1 VKVSDKVEFL
11 HIDRLKPDPNQP
23 RKSFDEEKL
32 EETAQTILTQ
42 GIISP
47 IEIDEKNMIITGELR
62 WRASKIARVPTVP
75 CRRIYGATPDDRL
88 ERQLIENIHRQDLD
102 YTERDQKI
110 YELYMSGRYGE
121 PHTGQGRA
129 NEGTITELAKA
140 IGLSRERT
148 TAILEAIEFRKRT
161 SETSVVAT
169 EVPTTV
175 IAETRGLPDETRI
188 KLLEKVAQKK
198 VMQPSGQTEIRKAV
212 KVVKEAPEPV
222 REKFLKGDMPLEK
235 AVKITE
241 VAKKAPEPIKK
252 AVAEEKITPEQA
264 KEATELYERVKR
276 RETEIPEER
285 LKTQVEELSK
295 ERRFLERREKRTI
308 SRMRQVLLGKEPEAP
323 TITWSRLFCG
333 TLNNL
338 SGAREGNI
346 THNRIRFF
354 AKTPKEIVCPH
365 FWELVWATGCSFRP
379 ACAWCY
385 LQGTFRGNIT
395 PRFFEKEELEK
406 QLEAWFDGSEALS
419 YQLSSRPSDPQVL
432 VTGELADSFMGENYW
447 KRKFGVSFSKWII
460 ELFEK
465 QSKHKVLFLT
475 KSDKVEHLLDINP
488 HNQAI
493 VSFSLNAEP
502 VANRWEK
509 GAYMVS
515 PVKSRIEKAGRLQQG
530 GYEVRIRIDPMV
542 PILDWENHYKQLID
556 DIFSKITPERITI
569 GSLRGL
575 QGTIRFCQDRS
586 WVDYLTKDKTGWGRK
601 ISDDQRQLMYSTL
614 IGYLKTKYDYSQ
626 IGLCKETEVMWKKV
640 GMDAGIY
647 PYWSECKCNCVN

>member
-1 VKVSDKVEFL
+1 MRVSDKVEFL
-11 HIDRLKPDPNQP
+11 PIDSLEPDPNQP
-23 RKSFDEEKL
+23 RKTFDQEKL

-42 GIISP
+42 GIIAP
-47 IEIDEKNMIITGELR
+47 IEIDENDMIITGELR
-62 WRASKIARVPTVP
+62 WRASKKAGVPTVP
-75 CRRIYGATPDDRL
+75 CRRIYEATPDDRL
-88 ERQLIENIHRQDLD
+88 ARQLIENIHRQDLH
-102 YTERDQKI
+102 YKERDQKI

-121 PHTGQGRA
+121 PHAGQGKA
-129 NEGTITELAKA
+129 GEGTITKLAKT
-140 IGLSRERT
+140 IGLSPNRVGD
-148 TAILEAIEFRKRT
+148 IIEAIEFRKRT
-161 SETSVVAT
+161 STVTV
-169 EVPTTV
+169 EVPTTLV
-175 IAETRGLPDETRI
+175 AETTGLPDETRV
-188 KLLEKVAQKK
+188 KLLQKVATKELKQR
-198 VMQPSGQTEIRKAV
+198 PSAAVIRDAV
-212 KVVKEAPEPV
+212 KVVKYAPEPV
-222 REKFLKGDMPLEK
+222 KEKFLEGTMPLEK
-235 AVKITE
+235 AVEITE
-241 VAKKAPEPIKK
+241 VAKEASEPMRD
-252 AVAEEKITPEQA
+252 AVAKEEITPEQA
-264 KEATELYERVKR
+264 KEATRLLETLKKR
-276 RETEIPEER
+276 RGEIPEER
-285 LKTQVEELSK
+285 VKAQVEELVK
-295 ERRFLERREKRTI
+295 EKRFLERRKKRTTT
-308 SRMRQVLLGKEPEAP
+308 RLRRVLTGEKLEVPE
-323 TITWSRLFCG
+323 ITWSRLFCG

-385 LQGTFRGNIT
+385 LQGTFRGDIT

-432 VTGELADSFMGENYW
+432 VTGELADSFMGEDYW
-447 KRKFGVSFSKWII
+447 KRKFGVSFSRWII

-586 WVDYLTKDKTGWGRK
+586 WVDYLSKDKTGWGRK
-601 ISDDQRQLMYSTL
+601 ISDDQRQFMYSTL
-614 IGYLKTKYDYSQ
+614 IDYLKDKHNYSQ

>member
-1 VKVSDKVEFL
+1 MRVSDKVEFL
-11 HIDRLKPDPNQP
+11 SIDSLRPDPNQP
-23 RKSFDEEKL
+23 RKTFDEEKL
-32 EETAQTILTQ
+32 DETAQTILTQ
-42 GIISP
+42 GIIAP
-47 IEIDEKNMIITGELR
+47 IEIDEDNMIITGELR
-62 WRASKIARVPTVP
+62 WRASKKAGVPTVP
-75 CRRIYGATPDDRL
+75 CRRIYGATPNDRL
-88 ERQLIENIHRQDLD
+88 ERQLIENIHRQDLH
-102 YTERDQKI
+102 YKERDQKI

-121 PHTGQGRA
+121 PHTGQGKA
-129 NEGTITELAKA
+129 GEGTITKLAKT
-140 IGLSRERT
+140 IGLSPNRVGD
-148 TAILEAIEFRKRT
+148 IVEAIEFRKRT
-161 SETSVVAT
+161 STVTV
-169 EVPTTV
+169 EVPTTL
-175 IAETRGLPDETRI
+175 IAETTGLPDETRV
-188 KLLEKVAQKK
+188 KLLQKVATKELKQR
-198 VMQPSGQTEIRKAV
+198 PSAAVIRDAV
-212 KVVKEAPEPV
+212 KVVKYAPEPV
-222 REKFLKGDMPLEK
+222 KEKFLEGTMPLEK
-235 AVKITE
+235 AVEITE
-241 VAKKAPEPIKK
+241 VAKEAPEPMRD
-252 AVAEEKITPEQA
+252 AVAKEEITPEQA
-264 KEATELYERVKR
+264 KEATKLLETLKKR
-276 RETEIPEER
+276 RGEIPEER
-285 LKTQVEELSK
+285 VKAQVEELVK
-295 ERRFLERREKRTI
+295 EKRFLERRKKRTTT
-308 SRMRQVLLGKEPEAP
+308 RLRRVLTGEKLEVPE
-323 TITWSRLFCG
+323 ITWSRLFCG

-338 SGAREGNI
+338 SGLREGNI

-365 FWELVWATGCSFRP
+365 FWELVWATGCAFRP

-385 LQGTFRGNIT
+385 LQGTFRGDIT

-432 VTGELADSFMGENYW
+432 VTGELADSFMGEDYW

-509 GAYMVS
+509 GAYVVS
-515 PVKSRIEKAGRLQQG
+515 PVRSRIEKAGKLQRA
-530 GYEVRIRIDPMV
+530 GYEVRVRIDPMV

-556 DIFSKITPERITI
+556 DIFSKLAPERITI

-575 QGTIRFCQDRS
+575 KNTIRFCQDRS

-614 IGYLKTKYDYSQ
+614 IGYLKTKYNYSQ